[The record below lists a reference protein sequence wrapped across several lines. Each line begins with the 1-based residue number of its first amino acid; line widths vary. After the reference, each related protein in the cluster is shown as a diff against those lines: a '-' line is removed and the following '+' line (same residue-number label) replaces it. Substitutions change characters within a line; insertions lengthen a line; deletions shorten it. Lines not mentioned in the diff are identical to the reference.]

1 MPETGRPTIVAGLF
15 SRVLDVGT
23 RCGLDGQQ
31 LLGEVGIDPALL
43 EDRDNRLPVETF
55 ARIWHLI
62 STRYPDRP
70 LALDWIATFKI
81 TDAGL
86 MGYLVSHLKTVRE
99 AAETMGRFGFVVNQA
114 AAPELVEGPATSRI
128 RYSLAPVLLATQHAP
143 EAIMVS
149 LTAFLR
155 GVAGQDFVPALVRLP
170 YPATSRTPALEKFFG
185 TAIRHDAG
193 EVSLEFATE
202 VLDRA
207 LPGADPVL
215 AAYLRRRVDE
225 VVQQIKSPNSV
236 SQECA
241 RRIAERLGAGEPS
254 QALIAKQMGMSER
267 TLQRRL
273 QAEGTTFND
282 LLEHARR
289 TIACSYLADRRLA
302 AYEVS
307 FLLGYSEPAT
317 FFRAFKRW
325 TGKTPQQYRATALSA

>member
-1 MPETGRPTIVAGLF
+1 MPDNGRPTIVAGLF
-15 SRVLDVGT
+15 SRALDVGA
-23 RCGLDGQQ
+23 RCGLDRQH
-31 LLGEVGIDPALL
+31 LLSELGIDGALL

-55 ARIWHLI
+55 ARLWNVI
-62 STRYPDRP
+62 SARCPDRP

-99 AAETMGRFGFVVNQA
+99 AAETMGRFGHVVNQA
-114 AAPELVEGPATSRI
+114 ATPELVEGPVTSRV

-143 EAIMVS
+143 EAMMVS

-155 GVAGQDFVPALVRLP
+155 GVAGQDFAPSAVRVP
-170 YPATSRTPALEKFFG
+170 YPATARTPALEKFLG
-185 TAIRHDAG
+185 TPIRHEGG
-193 EVSLEFATE
+193 ELSLEFATE
-202 VLDRA
+202 VLDRP

-215 AAYLRRRVDE
+215 AAYLRRQVQE
-225 VVQQIKSPNSV
+225 VVQQIKAPNSV

-241 RRIAERLGAGEPS
+241 RRIAEQLGAGEPS

-273 QAEGTTFND
+273 QAEGASFNE

-289 TIACSYLADRRLA
+289 TFACSYLADRKLA

-307 FLLGYSEPAT
+307 FLLGYAEPAT

-325 TGKTPQQYRATALSA
+325 TGKTPLEYRASLG